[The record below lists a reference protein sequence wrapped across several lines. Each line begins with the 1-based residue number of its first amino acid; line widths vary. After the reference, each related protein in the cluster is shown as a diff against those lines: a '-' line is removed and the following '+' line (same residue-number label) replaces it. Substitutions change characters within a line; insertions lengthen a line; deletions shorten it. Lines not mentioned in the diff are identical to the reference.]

1 MRMFNVISTE
11 IDRRRC
17 AIRVY
22 FEYQTRYYVAN
33 LAYLG
38 KHLPTELMIFHS
50 DEKGFVKD
58 WDELCTVLGVS
69 LIVEEVYKHIEQFCQ
84 RLLAEETIEDAVS
97 IWEEALE

>member
-1 MRMFNVISTE
+1 MMFNVISTE
-11 IDRRRC
+11 IDRKRC

-22 FEYQTRYYVAN
+22 FEYHAKYYVAN

-38 KHLPTELMIFHS
+38 KHQPTELMIFSS

-58 WDELCTVLGVS
+58 WNELRTVLGVS

-84 RLLAEETIEDAVS
+84 QLLADETTKDAVS
-97 IWEEALE
+97 IWESALE